1 MIRVN
6 IINGIIVLGSD
17 GNDLL
22 TMKQMTKAYHAELM
36 EMGLDRFREITANE
50 VKKRFDEVEPH
61 FVTDEDRDDAI
72 GLVEAKYRE
81 FPGTTGIQKDYDI
94 RPNESR

>member
-6 IINGIIVLGSD
+6 VINGVIVLGSD

-36 EMGLDRFREITANE
+36 EMGLDHFREVTAKE
-50 VKKRFDEVEPH
+50 VKARFDEVEPH
-61 FVTDEDRDDAI
+61 FTTDEDREDAI

-81 FPGTTGIQKDYDI
+81 FPGATGIQKDYDV

>member
-6 IINGIIVLGSD
+6 IINGIIIMGSD
-17 GNDLL
+17 NNDLL

-36 EMGLDRFREITANE
+36 EMGLQRFREITANE

-61 FVTDEDRDDAI
+61 FMTDKDRDVAI
-72 GLVEAKYRE
+72 RLVEAKYRE
-81 FPGTTGIQKDYDI
+81 FPGATGILKNYDV
-94 RPNESR
+94 RSNESR

>member
-6 IINGIIVLGSD
+6 VINGVIVLGSD

-36 EMGLDRFREITANE
+36 EMGLAHFRDVTANE
-50 VKKRFDEVEPH
+50 VKDRFDEVDPY
-61 FVTDEDRDDAI
+61 FATDEDREVAI
-72 GLVEAKYRE
+72 KLMEAKYRE
-81 FPGTTGIQKDYDI
+81 FPGATGIQKDYDV
-94 RPNESR
+94 RQNESR

>member
-6 IINGIIVLGSD
+6 VINGVIVLGSD

-22 TMKQMTKAYHAELM
+22 TMRQMTKAYHAELM
-36 EMGLDRFREITANE
+36 EMGLDRFREISANE
-50 VKKRFDEVEPH
+50 VLKRFDEAKPH
-61 FVTDEDRDDAI
+61 FLTDEDRDIAVK
-72 GLVEAKYRE
+72 LMQAKYRE
-81 FPGTTGIQKDYDI
+81 FPGATGIQKDYDV